1 MKLKFV
7 PNFIS
12 QNKRQDFLQREFFKA
27 CRENKQFSVL
37 LKSIKGAFYKV
48 FVRGAKPM
56 IKQLF

>member
-12 QNKRQDFLQREFFKA
+12 LKATFSAKRIFQKPVEKISNFL
-27 CRENKQFSVL
+27 
-37 LKSIKGAFYKV
+37 SIVIKIYQGSFYKV
-48 FVRGAKPM
+48 FARAKPM